1 MKYADIKYTVWE
13 RTFFDEE
20 VSNESIIQQL
30 KDRDIIDIVDCE
42 ILFETLDSLSIEEN
56 KGEATIEFYDEN
68 DELIWSNNEVD

>member
-30 KDRDIIDIVDCE
+30 KDRDISDIVDCE